1 MYIGIDV
8 HKSSCYITALD
19 GKGEILTE
27 GEMTKEELLKWAS
40 SLSVNDELA
49 IEASTT
55 SRNIYQKMKEMGLNV
70 SVAHPMKIKLIGKS
84 SKKTDRNDSFHL
96 ANLLRM
102 DYLPLS
108 YVPEKRY
115 EEMRTIC
122 RYRAS
127 LGRRIARSRTPYTHY

>member
-70 SVAHPMKIKLIGKS
+70 SVAHPMKIKLIGLIGK

-102 DYLPLS
+102 DYLPLR
-108 YVPEKRY
+108 YLREGTKR
-115 EEMRTIC
+115 
-122 RYRAS
+122 
-127 LGRRIARSRTPYTHY
+127 